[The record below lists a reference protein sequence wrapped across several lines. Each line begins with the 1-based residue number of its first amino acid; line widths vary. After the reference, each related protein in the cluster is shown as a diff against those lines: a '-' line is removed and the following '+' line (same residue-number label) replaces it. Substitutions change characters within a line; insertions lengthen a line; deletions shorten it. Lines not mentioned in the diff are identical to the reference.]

1 VEESGVSEKKK
12 WEFMIRGG
20 SDQIEIGANLLQCM
34 EMIED
39 EVEDAHWVTEEQ
51 LELDEEV
58 IKKITKARS
67 LEVQLPEKKK
77 KTKIE
82 PWGPMLVERNRRKNN
97 SEGSMLQK
105 AMDLKKKKNLE
116 YTRGNSFAT
125 LQNIELNKV
134 ALDVNIKIGN
144 DAVESGRIID
154 TLVDSEKNAYDKFVG
169 ENSKVLLP
177 PNLDVDINLIPT
189 SVKEGGD
196 QLGCS
201 TPMDSLK
208 EPDSS
213 ELWTEVVKK
222 GINRYKNKK
231 NKNDGN

>member
-1 VEESGVSEKKK
+1 VEESGVTEKKK

-67 LEVQLPEKKK
+67 LKVQLPEKKK

-154 TLVDSEKNAYDKFVG
+154 TLVDSEKKC
-169 ENSKVLLP
+169 L
-177 PNLDVDINLIPT
+177 
-189 SVKEGGD
+189 
-196 QLGCS
+196 
-201 TPMDSLK
+201 
-208 EPDSS
+208 
-213 ELWTEVVKK
+213 
-222 GINRYKNKK
+222 
-231 NKNDGN
+231 